1 MQPDLDH
8 PTVRDHQDVAM
19 IVAAKDRVQR
29 GGDPRLEQ
37 GSALA
42 AGDQVPVG
50 LLCPAR
56 PGLGI
61 SLRNVLGA
69 KSLPLAEIDLAEA
82 GHRLWGHP
90 DRRADHL
97 GCLERAFQVAGV
109 ETCERA
115 SVQPSPHKLRLAPAF
130 IGKGRIELALD
141 AVLSVPRRLAVAN
154 EKQAGRRAFRG
165 ERQLR
170 RLGARGSD
178 LAIYTNFLLVPLIGS
193 VADLRR
199 RLLQSHGTLAEIPLR
214 SLLEAAQGERST
226 GTLTLRNGNGQS
238 TSLYFLFGH
247 LFHAQ
252 GDGTAGDD
260 AVVNALHWSKG
271 DFEFDAKAKLPAD
284 ETVKAGITELVHA
297 AEAEPKQSAPE
308 PRVERVEAVSERKDH
323 AEPEKKVEAP
333 QPRRGVK
340 HRPQPKHGRE
350 PIPVPA
356 GQIIYDSLKTSFVDF
371 PRLITTLEKEGY
383 TGYVRLLTDD
393 ASGLILFREGSA
405 LECMYDGASDAGSLV
420 LGKPALQQFNE
431 DVTAGHGV
439 LDVVGLSPEL
449 IDGLYELTVSRPM
462 YTELYAAW
470 VDMKALLKFLSDRKL
485 SGSVMIRAT
494 AGTGVIILSDGEL
507 AGAYTSE
514 SRDIS
519 DKPDRALALC
529 DDPSAMIEVKSAD
542 TTKHPPLDV
551 DEIVSGQRGP
561 RASPIVQVVTSQ
573 PPPQP
578 APETVKPTA
587 PSIPVMAPEPPT
599 AQFAS
604 GSVSSYSPPSPPSAQ
619 VAPTTPPAPAG
630 PQIDWT
636 PIVAE
641 LQAMA
646 EDALGN
652 RARKVKDIL
661 GAADPS
667 LAGIEAAIDQVPSIS
682 LLFVDSSRLE
692 QLAQEM
698 RARLKSHL

>member
-1 MQPDLDH
+1 M
-8 PTVRDHQDVAM
+8 
-19 IVAAKDRVQR
+19 
-29 GGDPRLEQ
+29 
-37 GSALA
+37 
-42 AGDQVPVG
+42 
-50 LLCPAR
+50 
-56 PGLGI
+56 
-61 SLRNVLGA
+61 
-69 KSLPLAEIDLAEA
+69 
-82 GHRLWGHP
+82 
-90 DRRADHL
+90 
-97 GCLERAFQVAGV
+97 
-109 ETCERA
+109 
-115 SVQPSPHKLRLAPAF
+115 
-130 IGKGRIELALD
+130 
-141 AVLSVPRRLAVAN
+141 
-154 EKQAGRRAFRG
+154 
-165 ERQLR
+165 
-170 RLGARGSD
+170 
-178 LAIYTNFLLVPLIGS
+178 
-193 VADLRR
+193 
-199 RLLQSHGTLAEIPLR
+199 QSHGTLVDIPLR

-260 AVVNALHWSKG
+260 AVVNALHWTKG
-271 DFEFDAKAKLPAD
+271 DFEFDARAKLPAD

-297 AEAEPKQSAPE
+297 ADAEPKQAPAE
-308 PRVERVEAVSERKDH
+308 PRVERAEARPESIDH

-383 TGYVRLLTDD
+383 TGYVRLLTED

-405 LECMYDGASDAGSLV
+405 LECMYDGAADAGSLV
-420 LGKPALQQFNE
+420 LGKPALEQFNE

-485 SGSVMIRAT
+485 SGSVMIRST
-494 AGTGVIILSDGEL
+494 GGTGVIILSDGEI

-542 TTKHPPLDV
+542 ATKHPPLDV

-561 RASPIVQVVTSQ
+561 RNTPSAPVVVSQ
-573 PPPQP
+573 PPPPPPPPP

-587 PSIPVMAPEPPT
+587 PTIGVMAAEPPT
-599 AQFAS
+599 APFS
-604 GSVSSYSPPSPPSAQ
+604 TSSVSNYGQTYPPSAQ
-619 VAPTTPPAPAG
+619 VAPTAPPIPAG
-630 PQIDWT
+630 PQVDWT
-636 PIVAE
+636 PIVSE

-646 EDALGN
+646 EDSLGN

-667 LAGIEAAIDQVPSIS
+667 QAGIEAAIDQVPSIS

>member
-1 MQPDLDH
+1 M
-8 PTVRDHQDVAM
+8 
-19 IVAAKDRVQR
+19 
-29 GGDPRLEQ
+29 
-37 GSALA
+37 
-42 AGDQVPVG
+42 
-50 LLCPAR
+50 
-56 PGLGI
+56 
-61 SLRNVLGA
+61 
-69 KSLPLAEIDLAEA
+69 
-82 GHRLWGHP
+82 
-90 DRRADHL
+90 
-97 GCLERAFQVAGV
+97 
-109 ETCERA
+109 
-115 SVQPSPHKLRLAPAF
+115 
-130 IGKGRIELALD
+130 
-141 AVLSVPRRLAVAN
+141 
-154 EKQAGRRAFRG
+154 
-165 ERQLR
+165 
-170 RLGARGSD
+170 
-178 LAIYTNFLLVPLIGS
+178 
-193 VADLRR
+193 
-199 RLLQSHGTLAEIPLR
+199 QSHGSLAEIPLR

-226 GTLTLRNGNGQS
+226 GTLTVRNGNGQS
-238 TSLYFLFGH
+238 ASLYFLFGH

-252 GDGTAGDD
+252 SDGKAGDD
-260 AVVNALHWSKG
+260 AVVTALHWTRG

-284 ETVKAGITELVHA
+284 ESVKAGITELVQTAESAPKAQGA
-297 AEAEPKQSAPE
+297 AEPRPE
-308 PRVERVEAVSERKDH
+308 PVPESRPEARAERKDH
-323 AEPEKKVEAP
+323 VEPERKVEAP

-405 LECMYDGASDAGSLV
+405 LECMYDGAADASSLV
-420 LGKPALQQFNE
+420 LGKQALQQFND
-431 DVTAGHGV
+431 DVTSGHGV

-485 SGSVMIRAT
+485 SGSVMIRST
-494 AGTGVIILSDGEL
+494 GGTGVIILSDGDI

-529 DDPSAMIEVKSAD
+529 DDPMAMIEVKSAD
-542 TTKHPPLDV
+542 ATN
-551 DEIVSGQRGP
+551 DEIVGGLRNS
-561 RASPIVQVVTSQ
+561 RAPQA
-573 PPPQP
+573 PPPAAPVQQMAP
-578 APETVKPTA
+578 APEPVMPTN
-587 PSIPVMAPEPPT
+587 PTIPVMPPEPPT
-599 AQFAS
+599 AQIPTGGYA
-604 GSVSSYSPPSPPSAQ
+604 GYTQPTPPSVQ
-619 VAPTTPPAPAG
+619 VAPTTPPQSSG
-630 PQIDWT
+630 PQLDWASV
-636 PIVAE
+636 VAE

-667 LAGIEAAIDQVPSIS
+667 LGGVEAAIDQIPSIS

>member
-1 MQPDLDH
+1 
-8 PTVRDHQDVAM
+8 M
-19 IVAAKDRVQR
+19 I
-29 GGDPRLEQ
+29 
-37 GSALA
+37 
-42 AGDQVPVG
+42 
-50 LLCPAR
+50 
-56 PGLGI
+56 GLGR
-61 SLRNVLGA
+61 SQ
-69 KSLPLAEIDLAEA
+69 E
-82 GHRLWGHP
+82 
-90 DRRADHL
+90 
-97 GCLERAFQVAGV
+97 
-109 ETCERA
+109 
-115 SVQPSPHKLRLAPAF
+115 KLLH
-130 IGKGRIELALD
+130 
-141 AVLSVPRRLAVAN
+141 
-154 EKQAGRRAFRG
+154 
-165 ERQLR
+165 
-170 RLGARGSD
+170 
-178 LAIYTNFLLVPLIGS
+178 
-193 VADLRR
+193 
-199 RLLQSHGTLAEIPLR
+199 SHGTLAEIPLR

-226 GTLTLRNGNGQS
+226 GTLTLHDGNGQS

-252 GDGTAGDD
+252 GEGTAGDD
-260 AVVNALHWSKG
+260 AVVNALHWTRG
-271 DFEFDAKAKLPAD
+271 DFEFDTKAKLPAD
-284 ETVKAGITELVHA
+284 ETVRAGIHDLVHA
-297 AEAEPKQSAPE
+297 AESAPRQIPVEPLAE
-308 PRVERVEAVSERKDH
+308 PRVEPRVDEPEPHPERRDH
-323 AEPEKKVEAP
+323 AEPERKLEAP

-356 GQIIYDSLKTSFVDF
+356 GQVIYDSLKTSFVDF
-371 PRLITTLEKEGY
+371 PRLITTLEREGY

-405 LECMYDGASDAGSLV
+405 LECMYDGATEPGSLV
-420 LGKPALQQFNE
+420 LGKPALMQFND

-439 LDVVGLSPEL
+439 LDVVGLSAEL

-485 SGSVMIRAT
+485 SGSVMIRSG
-494 AGTGVIILSDGEL
+494 AGTGVIILAQGEL

-529 DDPSAMIEVKSAD
+529 DDPAAMIEVKSAD
-542 TTKHPPLDV
+542 ASKHAPLDV
-551 DEIVSGQRGP
+551 GEIAGGRRGS
-561 RASPIVQVVTSQ
+561 RSPLAAAPATQAA
-573 PPPQP
+573 PA
-578 APETVKPTA
+578 APETVVPTP
-587 PSIPVMAPEPPT
+587 PSMPVITPEPPT
-599 AQFAS
+599 AQFSTSAF
-604 GSVSSYSPPSPPSAQ
+604 SSYGQAPSVP
-619 VAPTTPPAPAG
+619 VAPTTPPIAASG
-630 PQIDWT
+630 DTQLDWAS
-636 PIVAE
+636 IVAE

-667 LAGIEAAIDQVPSIS
+667 MAGIESAIDQIPSIS

>member
-1 MQPDLDH
+1 
-8 PTVRDHQDVAM
+8 
-19 IVAAKDRVQR
+19 
-29 GGDPRLEQ
+29 
-37 GSALA
+37 
-42 AGDQVPVG
+42 
-50 LLCPAR
+50 
-56 PGLGI
+56 
-61 SLRNVLGA
+61 
-69 KSLPLAEIDLAEA
+69 
-82 GHRLWGHP
+82 
-90 DRRADHL
+90 
-97 GCLERAFQVAGV
+97 
-109 ETCERA
+109 
-115 SVQPSPHKLRLAPAF
+115 
-130 IGKGRIELALD
+130 
-141 AVLSVPRRLAVAN
+141 
-154 EKQAGRRAFRG
+154 
-165 ERQLR
+165 
-170 RLGARGSD
+170 
-178 LAIYTNFLLVPLIGS
+178 
-193 VADLRR
+193 
-199 RLLQSHGTLAEIPLR
+199 LAEIPLR
-214 SLLEAAQGERST
+214 SLLETAQGERST
-226 GTLTLRNGNGQS
+226 GTLTVRNGNGKS
-238 TSLYFLFGH
+238 ASLYFLFGH

-252 GDGTAGDD
+252 SDGKAGDD
-260 AVVNALHWSKG
+260 AVVNALHWTKG

-284 ETVKAGITELVHA
+284 ETVKAGIPELVQT
-297 AEAEPKQSAPE
+297 AESAPE
-308 PRVERVEAVSERKDH
+308 SETVAETREEPQPEARSERTETRAERKDH
-323 AEPEKKVEAP
+323 AEPERKVEAP

-340 HRPQPKHGRE
+340 HRPSPKHGRE

-405 LECMYDGASDAGSLV
+405 LECMYDGAADVGSLV
-420 LGKPALQQFNE
+420 LGKQALQRFND
-431 DVTAGHGV
+431 DVTSGHGV

-485 SGSVMIRAT
+485 SGSVMIRSA

-529 DDPSAMIEVKSAD
+529 DDPAAMIEVKSAD
-542 TTKHPPLDV
+542 ATKHPPLDV

-561 RASPIVQVVTSQ
+561 RSQ
-573 PPPQP
+573 QQAPPPQMAP
-578 APETVKPTA
+578 APEPLSQTNPT
-587 PSIPVMAPEPPT
+587 IPVIPAMPNEPPT
-599 AQFAS
+599 AQIPTGAY
-604 GSVSSYSPPSPPSAQ
+604 SSYTQPTPPSMQ
-619 VAPTTPPAPAG
+619 VAPTTPPRSAG
-630 PQIDWT
+630 PQLDWAT
-636 PIVAE
+636 IVAE

-667 LAGIEAAIDQVPSIS
+667 LAGIESAIDQIPSIS

>member
-1 MQPDLDH
+1 
-8 PTVRDHQDVAM
+8 
-19 IVAAKDRVQR
+19 
-29 GGDPRLEQ
+29 
-37 GSALA
+37 
-42 AGDQVPVG
+42 
-50 LLCPAR
+50 
-56 PGLGI
+56 
-61 SLRNVLGA
+61 
-69 KSLPLAEIDLAEA
+69 
-82 GHRLWGHP
+82 
-90 DRRADHL
+90 
-97 GCLERAFQVAGV
+97 
-109 ETCERA
+109 
-115 SVQPSPHKLRLAPAF
+115 
-130 IGKGRIELALD
+130 
-141 AVLSVPRRLAVAN
+141 
-154 EKQAGRRAFRG
+154 
-165 ERQLR
+165 
-170 RLGARGSD
+170 
-178 LAIYTNFLLVPLIGS
+178 
-193 VADLRR
+193 
-199 RLLQSHGTLAEIPLR
+199 LQSHGSLAETPLR
-214 SLLEAAQGERST
+214 SLLEAAQVERST
-226 GTLTLRNGNGQS
+226 GTLTVRNGNGQS

-252 GDGTAGDD
+252 GNGKAGDD
-260 AVVNALHWSKG
+260 AVVSALHLTRG

-284 ETVKAGITELVHA
+284 ETVKAGIPELVQA
-297 AEAEPKQSAPE
+297 AESRSEPPPPE
-308 PRVERVEAVSERKDH
+308 PRVERQPEAKPERRDH

-356 GQIIYDSLKTSFVDF
+356 GQVIYDSLKTSFVDF

-405 LECMYDGASDAGSLV
+405 LECMYDGAAEAGSLV
-420 LGKPALQQFNE
+420 LGKQGLQMFND
-431 DVTAGHGV
+431 DVNSGHGV

-449 IDGLYELTVSRPM
+449 IDGLYELAVSRPM

-470 VDMKALLKFLSDRKL
+470 VDMKALLNFLSDRKF
-485 SGSVMIRAT
+485 SGSVMIRSG
-494 AGTGVIILSDGEL
+494 AGTGVIILAEGEL

-529 DDPSAMIEVKSAD
+529 DDPGAMIEVKSAD

-551 DEIVSGQRGP
+551 AEIVGAQRTGRGP
-561 RASPIVQVVTSQ
+561 QVAPSGGA
-573 PPPQP
+573 P
-578 APETVKPTA
+578 APEPVAPTN
-587 PSIPVMAPEPPT
+587 PTLPVMPAMPAEPPT
-599 AQFAS
+599 AQIPT
-604 GSVSSYSPPSPPSAQ
+604 SSFSTFTQPTPPSVP
-619 VAPTTPPAPAG
+619 VAPTTPPRSDG
-630 PQIDWT
+630 PQLDWVS
-636 PIVAE
+636 IVSE

-661 GAADPS
+661 GAADQS
-667 LAGIEAAIDQVPSIS
+667 LSGIEAAIDQIPSIS

>member
-1 MQPDLDH
+1 M
-8 PTVRDHQDVAM
+8 
-19 IVAAKDRVQR
+19 
-29 GGDPRLEQ
+29 
-37 GSALA
+37 
-42 AGDQVPVG
+42 
-50 LLCPAR
+50 
-56 PGLGI
+56 
-61 SLRNVLGA
+61 
-69 KSLPLAEIDLAEA
+69 
-82 GHRLWGHP
+82 
-90 DRRADHL
+90 
-97 GCLERAFQVAGV
+97 
-109 ETCERA
+109 
-115 SVQPSPHKLRLAPAF
+115 
-130 IGKGRIELALD
+130 
-141 AVLSVPRRLAVAN
+141 
-154 EKQAGRRAFRG
+154 
-165 ERQLR
+165 
-170 RLGARGSD
+170 
-178 LAIYTNFLLVPLIGS
+178 
-193 VADLRR
+193 
-199 RLLQSHGTLAEIPLR
+199 QSHGSLAEIPLR
-214 SLLEAAQGERST
+214 SLLETAQGERST
-226 GTLTLRNGNGQS
+226 GTLTVRNGNGQS
-238 TSLYFLFGH
+238 ASLYFLFGH

-252 GDGTAGDD
+252 SDGKAGDD
-260 AVVNALHWSKG
+260 AVVNALHWTRG

-284 ETVKAGITELVHA
+284 ETVKAGIPELVQT
-297 AEAEPKQSAPE
+297 AESTPEAQNAEPREEPKPE
-308 PRVERVEAVSERKDH
+308 PRVEHTEARVERKDH
-323 AEPEKKVEAP
+323 AEPERKVEAP

-340 HRPQPKHGRE
+340 HRPSPKHGRE

-393 ASGLILFREGSA
+393 ASGLIFFKEGSA
-405 LECMYDGASDAGSLV
+405 LECMYDGAADASSLV
-420 LGKPALQQFNE
+420 LGKQALQQFND
-431 DVTAGHGV
+431 DVTSGHGV

-485 SGSVMIRAT
+485 SGSVMIRSA
-494 AGTGVIILSDGEL
+494 AGTGVIIMSEGEL

-529 DDPSAMIEVKSAD
+529 DDPAAMIEVKSAD

-551 DEIVSGQRGP
+551 DEIVGGQRGP
-561 RASPIVQVVTSQ
+561 RSQ
-573 PPPQP
+573 QQAAPAMAPAPQP
-578 APETVKPTA
+578 VPTN
-587 PSIPVMAPEPPT
+587 PTIPVIPAMPAEPPT
-599 AQFAS
+599 AQIPT
-604 GSVSSYSPPSPPSAQ
+604 GGYSSYTQPTPPTMQ
-619 VAPTTPPAPAG
+619 VAPTTPPRSAG
-630 PQIDWT
+630 PRLDLT
-636 PIVAE
+636 SIVAE

-667 LAGIEAAIDQVPSIS
+667 LQGIESAIDQIPSIS

>member
-1 MQPDLDH
+1 
-8 PTVRDHQDVAM
+8 
-19 IVAAKDRVQR
+19 
-29 GGDPRLEQ
+29 
-37 GSALA
+37 
-42 AGDQVPVG
+42 
-50 LLCPAR
+50 
-56 PGLGI
+56 
-61 SLRNVLGA
+61 
-69 KSLPLAEIDLAEA
+69 
-82 GHRLWGHP
+82 
-90 DRRADHL
+90 
-97 GCLERAFQVAGV
+97 
-109 ETCERA
+109 
-115 SVQPSPHKLRLAPAF
+115 
-130 IGKGRIELALD
+130 
-141 AVLSVPRRLAVAN
+141 
-154 EKQAGRRAFRG
+154 
-165 ERQLR
+165 
-170 RLGARGSD
+170 
-178 LAIYTNFLLVPLIGS
+178 
-193 VADLRR
+193 
-199 RLLQSHGTLAEIPLR
+199 LQSHGSLAEIPLR

-226 GTLTLRNGNGQS
+226 GTLTVRNGNGKS
-238 TSLYFLFGH
+238 ASLYFLFGH

-252 GDGTAGDD
+252 ADGKAGDD
-260 AVVNALHWSKG
+260 AVVNALHWTRG

-284 ETVKAGITELVHA
+284 ETVKAGIPELVQTA
-297 AEAEPKQSAPE
+297 AESTSDAEPVAETHAEPQAQVQPE
-308 PRVERVEAVSERKDH
+308 ARPERTEARAERKDH
-323 AEPEKKVEAP
+323 AEPERKVEAP

-340 HRPQPKHGRE
+340 HRPSPKHGRE

-383 TGYVRLLTDD
+383 TGYVRLLTDE

-405 LECMYDGASDAGSLV
+405 LECMYDGAADAGSLV
-420 LGKPALQQFNE
+420 LGKQALQRFND
-431 DVTAGHGV
+431 DVTSGHGV

-485 SGSVMIRAT
+485 SGSVMIRSA
-494 AGTGVIILSDGEL
+494 AGTGVIILSEGEL

-529 DDPSAMIEVKSAD
+529 DDPAAMIEVKSAD
-542 TTKHPPLDV
+542 ATKHPPLDV
-551 DEIVSGQRGP
+551 DEIVGGQRGP
-561 RASPIVQVVTSQ
+561 RSQ
-573 PPPQP
+573 PQP
-578 APETVKPTA
+578 APLAMAPAPEPMSSTNPT
-587 PSIPVMAPEPPT
+587 IPVMPAEPPT
-599 AQFAS
+599 AQIPTGGYA
-604 GSVSSYSPPSPPSAQ
+604 GYAQPTQPSIQ
-619 VAPTTPPAPAG
+619 VAPTTPPSSRSASSG
-630 PQIDWT
+630 PQLDWT
-636 PIVAE
+636 SIVAE

-667 LAGIEAAIDQVPSIS
+667 LAGIESAIDQIPSIS

>member
-1 MQPDLDH
+1 M
-8 PTVRDHQDVAM
+8 
-19 IVAAKDRVQR
+19 
-29 GGDPRLEQ
+29 
-37 GSALA
+37 
-42 AGDQVPVG
+42 
-50 LLCPAR
+50 
-56 PGLGI
+56 
-61 SLRNVLGA
+61 
-69 KSLPLAEIDLAEA
+69 
-82 GHRLWGHP
+82 
-90 DRRADHL
+90 
-97 GCLERAFQVAGV
+97 
-109 ETCERA
+109 
-115 SVQPSPHKLRLAPAF
+115 
-130 IGKGRIELALD
+130 
-141 AVLSVPRRLAVAN
+141 
-154 EKQAGRRAFRG
+154 
-165 ERQLR
+165 
-170 RLGARGSD
+170 
-178 LAIYTNFLLVPLIGS
+178 
-193 VADLRR
+193 
-199 RLLQSHGTLAEIPLR
+199 QSHGTLAEMPLR

-226 GTLTLRNGNGQS
+226 GTLTLRNGSGES

-252 GDGTAGDD
+252 GDGLAGDD
-260 AVVNALHWSKG
+260 AVVSALTWSKG
-271 DFEFDAKAKLPAD
+271 EFDFDAKAKLPAD
-284 ETVKAGITELVHA
+284 ETVKAGIPELVHA
-297 AEAEPKQSAPE
+297 AETAPKHGATEPPKVEKAEARGERRDHPE
-308 PRVERVEAVSERKDH
+308 SER
-323 AEPEKKVEAP
+323 KVEAP

-340 HRPQPKHGRE
+340 HRPSPKHGRE

-356 GQIIYDSLKTSFVDF
+356 GQVIYDSLKTSFVDF

-405 LECMYDGASDAGSLV
+405 LECMYDGAADAGSLV
-420 LGKPALQQFNE
+420 LGKQALQQFND
-431 DVTAGHGV
+431 DVTSGHGV

-449 IDGLYELTVSRPM
+449 IDGLYELTVSKPM

-494 AGTGVIILSDGEL
+494 AGTGVIILADGEL

-542 TTKHPPLDV
+542 ATKHPPLDV
-551 DEIVSGQRGP
+551 DEVVASQRGP
-561 RASPIVQVVTSQ
+561 RNSAPAPAAAH
-573 PPPQP
+573 PPPASEP
-578 APETVKPTA
+578 ITSPMPVISEPTA
-587 PSIPVMAPEPPT
+587 ATAAYPT
-599 AQFAS
+599 YTSAT
-604 GSVSSYSPPSPPSAQ
+604 VTHPTPPSVPSMQ
-619 VAPTTPPAPAG
+619 VAPTTPPPASG
-630 PQIDWT
+630 QRDWS
-636 PIVAE
+636 PVVAE

-667 LAGIEAAIDQVPSIS
+667 MAGLEGAIDQIPSIS

>member
-1 MQPDLDH
+1 
-8 PTVRDHQDVAM
+8 
-19 IVAAKDRVQR
+19 
-29 GGDPRLEQ
+29 
-37 GSALA
+37 
-42 AGDQVPVG
+42 
-50 LLCPAR
+50 
-56 PGLGI
+56 
-61 SLRNVLGA
+61 
-69 KSLPLAEIDLAEA
+69 
-82 GHRLWGHP
+82 
-90 DRRADHL
+90 
-97 GCLERAFQVAGV
+97 
-109 ETCERA
+109 
-115 SVQPSPHKLRLAPAF
+115 
-130 IGKGRIELALD
+130 
-141 AVLSVPRRLAVAN
+141 
-154 EKQAGRRAFRG
+154 
-165 ERQLR
+165 
-170 RLGARGSD
+170 
-178 LAIYTNFLLVPLIGS
+178 
-193 VADLRR
+193 
-199 RLLQSHGTLAEIPLR
+199 LQSHGSLAEIPLR

-226 GTLTLRNGNGQS
+226 GTLTVRNGNGES
-238 TSLYFLFGH
+238 TTSLYFLFGH

-252 GDGTAGDD
+252 GDGKAGDE
-260 AVVNALHWSKG
+260 AVVSALHWTKG
-271 DFEFDAKAKLPAD
+271 EFEFDAKAKLPAD
-284 ETVKAGITELVHA
+284 ESVKAGISELVQT
-297 AEAEPKQSAPE
+297 AESAPREPGAAEPKAEPVAEPQPE
-308 PRVERVEAVSERKDH
+308 RSEARAERKDH
-323 AEPEKKVEAP
+323 AEAERKVEAP

-356 GQIIYDSLKTSFVDF
+356 GQVIYDSLKTSFVDF

-405 LECMYDGASDAGSLV
+405 LECMYDGAADASSLV
-420 LGKPALQQFNE
+420 LGKQALQHFND
-431 DVTAGHGV
+431 DVTSGHGV

-485 SGSVMIRAT
+485 SGSVMIRAA
-494 AGTGVIILSDGEL
+494 AGTGVIILSEGEL

-529 DDPSAMIEVKSAD
+529 DDPAAMIEVKSSDA
-542 TTKHPPLDV
+542 TKHPPLDV
-551 DEIVSGQRGP
+551 DEIVGGQRGSRGP
-561 RASPIVQVVTSQ
+561 QASQSQ
-573 PPPQP
+573 AAAPPPAAP
-578 APETVKPTA
+578 APDPVYATTPTT
-587 PSIPVMAPEPPT
+587 PVMPSDPPT
-599 AQFAS
+599 AQIPT
-604 GSVSSYSPPSPPSAQ
+604 GSYSGYGQQTPQTVQ
-619 VAPTTPPAPAG
+619 VAPTTPPRSG
-630 PQIDWT
+630 PQLDWSS
-636 PIVAE
+636 IVAE

-667 LAGIEAAIDQVPSIS
+667 LAGIEAAIDQIPSIS